1 MLHISRLEIESLYD
15 FLHEVR
21 RRKGLHLVLHAVEAA
36 QTHHVGRSDTEV
48 THCCVLV
55 TLVDDHL
62 GAADICVRSA
72 VQVES
77 RDEHACCYRH
87 YIPPLVVPY
96 HAPQVDELDR
106 RLVLLEECVVG
117 CVVVFYHDL
126 ICFLDCHFSLLC
138 SPFPSVISS
147 ERSESRN
154 LFI

>member
-55 TLVDDHL
+55 TLVDDNL

-72 VQVES
+72 VEVES
-77 RDEHACCYRH
+77 GEEETYDHRSD
-87 YIPPLVVPY
+87 IPPLVVPY
-96 HAPQVDELDR
+96 HVPQVDELDR

-126 ICFLDCHFSLLC
+126 ICLSNEIDDKRCNRHQ
-138 SPFPSVISS
+138 
-147 ERSESRN
+147 ERSS
-154 LFI
+154 

>member
-36 QTHHVGRSDTEV
+36 QTHHVGRCDTEV

-77 RDEHACCYRH
+77 RDEHACCDRH